1 MSFQIQ
7 HYIIGIEY
15 YNNGQ
20 DQLLGNGKYGK
31 IVIAKHQL
39 VNENVLIKILEKKNL
54 KLNRDLQ
61 NLENEIQILR
71 QIKHQNVIQL
81 YEILE
86 STYNIY
92 MIFEFGEGDD
102 LKHKLNQCQK
112 LNLQYICSKL
122 PKEFLHCKLRLENI
136 VLQNGKPKIIDFS
149 QAIKMDQQATI
160 DYSTIKLSY
169 QSPEMLNSLYYEFD
183 GQKYDIWCLG
193 LMLYQMLQGQLPFDN
208 ITNNNDLKNKI
219 KKSQFQINSPISQQ
233 VCSLLE
239 SMLTIDPNKRI
250 TLNELMNFLES
261 QNLIFE
267 DEYLKVHDD
276 IPIHLIIK
284 ELEENQIE
292 TVNLFQQLEQNKHCT
307 LTTCYYLIKN
317 KLMKRDKLNKIK
329 ENLMNFENSKFNF
342 MTKLRNSLQF
352 TTTKS
357 RIYQNGTR
365 VHTENNHIRAE
376 STTSHSYNKRS
387 LSKTTNHKTPFMKQ
401 VQQAQKLSQTQ
412 NSFFPSYNSTNQ
424 CNLNKG
430 NNSINNNNNKSNNI
444 NNQNFQQLG
453 IISDGYQIYQD
464 KLQQRL
470 KSLLYSNNNYII
482 QVTNTKRRSVSQK
495 N

>member
-7 HYIIGIEY
+7 HYII
-15 YNNGQ
+15 

-31 IVIAKHQL
+31 IVTAKHQL
-39 VNENVLIKILEKKNL
+39 VNEKVLIKILEKKNL

-71 QIKHQNVIQL
+71 QVKHQNVIQL

-102 LKHKLNQCQK
+102 LKHKLNQQAQS
-112 LNLQYICSKL
+112 LIYLQQIAKGVSY
-122 PKEFLHCKLRLENI
+122 LHENNIVHCRLRLENI

-149 QAIKMDQQATI
+149 QAIKIDQQANK

-183 GQKYDIWCLG
+183 GQKYDMWCLG
-193 LMLYQMLQGQLPFDN
+193 LILYQMLQGQLPFDN

-219 KKSQFQINSPISQQ
+219 KKSQFQINFPISQQ

-239 SMLTIDPNKRI
+239 TMLNVDPNKRI

-267 DEYLKVHDD
+267 NEYLKVPEDV
-276 IPIHLIIK
+276 PIHLIIK
-284 ELEENQIE
+284 ELEDNQIE

-307 LTTCYYLIKN
+307 QTTCYYLIKN
-317 KLMKRDKLNKIK
+317 KLMKKAKLNKIK
-329 ENLMNFENSKFNF
+329 ENLINFENNKFNF
-342 MTKLRNSLQF
+342 MKKLRNSLQF

-357 RIYQNGTR
+357 RIYQNGNR
-365 VHTENNHIRAE
+365 VHTENNHNRSDSI
-376 STTSHSYNKRS
+376 SQHSYKQRS
-387 LSKTTNHKTPFMKQ
+387 LSKTNNNKTPFMKQ
-401 VQQAQKLSQTQ
+401 IQQASKLSQTQ
-412 NSFFPSYNSTNQ
+412 NSFFPSYNSVSQNQ
-424 CNLNKG
+424 NKG
-430 NNSINNNNNKSNNI
+430 NNNNKSNSIN

-470 KSLLYSNNNYII
+470 KNLLYSNNNYII